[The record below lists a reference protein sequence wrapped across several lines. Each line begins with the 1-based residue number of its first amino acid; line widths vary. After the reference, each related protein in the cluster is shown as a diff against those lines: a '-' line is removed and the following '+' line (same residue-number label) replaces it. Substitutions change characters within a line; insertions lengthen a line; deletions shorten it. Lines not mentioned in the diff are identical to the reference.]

1 MEQADPSAQTCIVI
15 SGGGWRGGG
24 AFTGGGLFTGFGDG
38 GGLFTGFGDG
48 GGLPVTDGD
57 GGGLITGFGDGG
69 GLPVTDGDGGGRFTG
84 FGDGGGLP
92 GTDGDGGGLFNTV
105 PPQAS
110 PLESGIAIVD
120 CTRRSKSNPAVSK
133 VLLLLVTLTAIT
145 FVPTFSIF
153 MLEFFN
159 VIIAFQYTN
168 G

>member
-57 GGGLITGFGDGG
+57 GGGRFTGFGDGG
-69 GLPVTDGDGGGRFTG
+69 GLPVTDGDGGG
-84 FGDGGGLP
+84 
-92 GTDGDGGGLFNTV
+92 LFNTV

-110 PLESGIAIVD
+110 QLESGIAIVD